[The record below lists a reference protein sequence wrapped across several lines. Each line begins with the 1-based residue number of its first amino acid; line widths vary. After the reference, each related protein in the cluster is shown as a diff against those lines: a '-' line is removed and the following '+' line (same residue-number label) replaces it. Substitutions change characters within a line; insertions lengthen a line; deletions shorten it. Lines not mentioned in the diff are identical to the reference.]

1 MTHNPVNE
9 ATDVI
14 TGKTGFLKGFYI
26 SKDYSESLRRVAFYD
41 RDKNAALIF
50 LTNNFELTADHV
62 VMLYKKR
69 WQTELFF
76 KWIKRVSKDQI
87 F

>member
-1 MTHNPVNE
+1 MTRNTADE

-14 TGKTGFLKGFYI
+14 IGQTDFLKGFYTSI
-26 SKDYSESLRRVAFYD
+26 DYSESLRRVAFYD